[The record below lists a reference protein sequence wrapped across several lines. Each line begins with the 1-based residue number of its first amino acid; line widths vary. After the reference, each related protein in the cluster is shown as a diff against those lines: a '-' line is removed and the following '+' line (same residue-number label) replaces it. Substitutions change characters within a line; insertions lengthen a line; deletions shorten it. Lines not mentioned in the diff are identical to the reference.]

1 LPQLL
6 PGSVPVYRWR
16 LDDAGGRFINHADD
30 ELVMLE
36 ALVGRKPAFVK
47 R

>member
-1 LPQLL
+1 MMQKAE
-6 PGSVPVYRWR
+6 S
-16 LDDAGGRFINHADD
+16 INHTDD

-36 ALVGRKPAFVK
+36 ALVGRKPPFVK